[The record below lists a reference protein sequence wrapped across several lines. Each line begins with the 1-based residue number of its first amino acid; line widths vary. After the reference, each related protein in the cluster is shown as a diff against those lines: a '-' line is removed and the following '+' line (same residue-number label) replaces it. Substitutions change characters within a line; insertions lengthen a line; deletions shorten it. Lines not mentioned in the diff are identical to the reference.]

1 MEPEFVNVI
10 IYFVW
15 IAVTATTIADNNNND
30 DTARLFY
37 WEGANKTAYNSQ
49 WKRKQ
54 RTYCTKLRSILFVQ
68 PKDRPFSSCSFC
80 FCFCIGI
87 GIGIVFFLSLF
98 SPLLSLLLLFVFYCY
113 CSYCIYL
120 WLFTLNLLDV
130 YFNNCPRSSAWLW
143 GVEWWQ
149 WYLCDIEQGV
159 TEGLLLIERTLVLW
173 E

>member
-1 MEPEFVNVI
+1 MKCNYWVHLLLMEPEFVNVI

-15 IAVTATTIADNNNND
+15 IAVAATAVADNNND
-30 DTARLFY
+30 DDIARLFY

-80 FCFCIGI
+80 FCIGI

-98 SPLLSLLLLFVFYCY
+98 PRYYHYYYYLYFIVIARIAFIYDYSLWIC
-113 CSYCIYL
+113 
-120 WLFTLNLLDV
+120 
-130 YFNNCPRSSAWLW
+130 
-143 GVEWWQ
+143 
-149 WYLCDIEQGV
+149 
-159 TEGLLLIERTLVLW
+159 
-173 E
+173 

>member
-15 IAVTATTIADNNNND
+15 IAVTATAVADNNND
-30 DTARLFY
+30 DDIARLFY

-68 PKDRPFSSCSFC
+68 PKRSTFLIMFLLHWH
-80 FCFCIGI
+80 CILF
-87 GIGIVFFLSLF
+87 VAF